1 MSVGNSRDVLCF
13 AFEAKNKTITHQN
26 GVISDSTQSCLANND
41 GLVADSSLVRARDS
55 CRAVHQNSYLL
66 IKLRKC
72 GSLGPLSILIPP
84 ILFYL
89 MYARLSLHIKLNHIC
104 IKFWTDVVYVLQD
117 DNSLSW
123 AKIHQVYIRFGG

>member
-1 MSVGNSRDVLCF
+1 MSETRDVLCF

-26 GVISDSTQSCLANND
+26 GVISDTTWSCLANND
-41 GLVADSSLVRARDS
+41 GLVADSSSTRAA
-55 CRAVHQNSYLL
+55 AVHQNSYLL

-104 IKFWTDVVYVLQD
+104 IKFWTDVVHVLN

-123 AKIHQVYIRFGG
+123 AKIN

>member
-1 MSVGNSRDVLCF
+1 MVIDPYVGNSRDVLCF

-26 GVISDSTQSCLANND
+26 GVISDTCLANND

-55 CRAVHQNSYLL
+55 FRAVHQNSYLL

-72 GSLGPLSILIPP
+72 SSLGPLSILIPP

-89 MYARLSLHIKLNHIC
+89 MYARLSLHIKLNLIC
-104 IKFWTDVVYVLQD
+104 IKWTDVVYVLD
-117 DNSLSW
+117 DNSLS
-123 AKIHQVYIRFGG
+123 